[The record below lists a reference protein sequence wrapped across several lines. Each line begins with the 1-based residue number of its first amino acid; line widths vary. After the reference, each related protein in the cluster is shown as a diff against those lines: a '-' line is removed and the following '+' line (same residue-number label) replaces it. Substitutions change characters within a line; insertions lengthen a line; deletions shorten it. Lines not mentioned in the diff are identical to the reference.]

1 VHQQPEIH
9 GFISRRIAK
18 QHFLMWVK
26 NPDMFEDAHLLTPI
40 SHRDLASAVEE
51 SLATFPVY
59 LPLGVFLAQNPQIL
73 ESTLRKLKPSFDAAF
88 RGRFARI
95 IPETSEELVR
105 LIRSFS
111 DHGKLTLSSGTVF
124 EEESALVISDL
135 PLGTAAAAL
144 QQESPD
150 SSWLRLKMEDKRFF
164 ILKPP
169 EGQTSNLSSSS
180 SSSSSSTSSFGAIE
194 EIRAQGGTLYLALGE
209 ASRQRKLLELASFP
223 SMDEMPQAEG
233 RRARQ
238 EHGVLVARGL
248 AEGVA
253 KIVEEATFTDALGTE
268 FGLGYKL
275 QRLKRRAEE
284 SFADGYGQGAKDAA
298 KGIELDFSTRANLP
312 GHV

>member
-1 VHQQPEIH
+1 
-9 GFISRRIAK
+9 
-18 QHFLMWVK
+18 
-26 NPDMFEDAHLLTPI
+26 
-40 SHRDLASAVEE
+40 
-51 SLATFPVY
+51 
-59 LPLGVFLAQNPQIL
+59 
-73 ESTLRKLKPSFDAAF
+73 
-88 RGRFARI
+88 
-95 IPETSEELVR
+95 
-105 LIRSFS
+105 
-111 DHGKLTLSSGTVF
+111 
-124 EEESALVISDL
+124 
-135 PLGTAAAAL
+135 
-144 QQESPD
+144 
-150 SSWLRLKMEDKRFF
+150 MEDKRFF

-169 EGQTSNLSSSS
+169 EGQTSSLSSSS

-275 QRLKRRAEE
+275 QRLERRAEE

-298 KGIELDFSTRANLP
+298 KGIELEFTKYADLLRQGPNISGGELEKVRQLLSMESNKAVNEEDGEESGNRQNAPQWLLNDGSAVSEAVSAACEALSKTSPTNLEGIDALGNGFWRKTLLDFYEVKTPSVHAAVEKARADPKSKLP
-312 GHV
+312 SHLKSVYSDLMKIDVSASQ

>member
-1 VHQQPEIH
+1 MFFCISRTSLASGGHGREDGAAEPALSHKKAMALLVSDYAYWYYIAGSPPLDALLLILGKTLTVVNKNPESH
-9 GFISRRIAK
+9 GFIGRRISS
-18 QHFLMWVK
+18 QLYFLWVK
-26 NPDMFEDAHLLTPI
+26 NPEMLEDARLLTPI
-40 SHRDLASAVEE
+40 SHRDVASTVEE

-150 SSWLRLKMEDKRFF
+150 SPWLRQKM
-164 ILKPP
+164 
-169 EGQTSNLSSSS
+169 
-180 SSSSSSTSSFGAIE
+180 
-194 EIRAQGGTLYLALGE
+194 
-209 ASRQRKLLELASFP
+209 
-223 SMDEMPQAEG
+223 
-233 RRARQ
+233 
-238 EHGVLVARGL
+238 
-248 AEGVA
+248 
-253 KIVEEATFTDALGTE
+253 
-268 FGLGYKL
+268 
-275 QRLKRRAEE
+275 
-284 SFADGYGQGAKDAA
+284 
-298 KGIELDFSTRANLP
+298 
-312 GHV
+312 

>member
-1 VHQQPEIH
+1 MYGSDSAYWFYKISSCHLGGLLVSLGKTLAVVHQQPEIH

-150 SSWLRLKMEDKRFF
+150 SSWLRQKMKDKRFF

-194 EIRAQGGTLYLALGE
+194 
-209 ASRQRKLLELASFP
+209 
-223 SMDEMPQAEG
+223 
-233 RRARQ
+233 
-238 EHGVLVARGL
+238 
-248 AEGVA
+248 
-253 KIVEEATFTDALGTE
+253 
-268 FGLGYKL
+268 
-275 QRLKRRAEE
+275 
-284 SFADGYGQGAKDAA
+284 
-298 KGIELDFSTRANLP
+298 
-312 GHV
+312 